1 MRMTQTK
8 PNVHFLVGTGRCGS
22 SLIHEI
28 LCRHPGVSFMSNLDD
43 RLNGN
48 AKVNALNPLV
58 YRRLPARFTEKGRV
72 RFAPSEGY
80 RALRAEVSP
89 ALVKPPRDLTAA
101 DLTPWLERR
110 LVSFFAR
117 RAGVQPGDV
126 FVHKLTGWPRVGF
139 LKSAFPEGR
148 FVQII
153 RDGRAVATSWLKM
166 SWWLGYEGPQN
177 WQWGPLPPLYQEAW
191 ERSERSFVTLAGI
204 GWLLLMDSWEKAKQT
219 LPAGSW
225 IEIRYEDFLSQPQ
238 TTIETLESF
247 LGLPHDIRTPKALA
261 SFAVDETRGRRYLD
275 DMGSDAL
282 SKLNDLLEVH
292 LSRYGY
298 DL

>member
-1 MRMTQTK
+1 VRMAQTK

-22 SLIHEI
+22 SLIHGI

-48 AKVNALNPLV
+48 AKVNALNPLL
-58 YRRLPARFTEKGRV
+58 YRRLPPRFTEKGRV

-80 RALRAEVSP
+80 RALQAEVSP
-89 ALVKPPRDLTAA
+89 ALVNPARDLTAA

-117 RAGVQPGDV
+117 RAGVQTGDV

-238 TTIETLESF
+238 STIETLESF
-247 LGLPHDIRTPKALA
+247 LGLPHDIRTPKALT

-282 SKLNDLLEVH
+282 SELNDLLEVH